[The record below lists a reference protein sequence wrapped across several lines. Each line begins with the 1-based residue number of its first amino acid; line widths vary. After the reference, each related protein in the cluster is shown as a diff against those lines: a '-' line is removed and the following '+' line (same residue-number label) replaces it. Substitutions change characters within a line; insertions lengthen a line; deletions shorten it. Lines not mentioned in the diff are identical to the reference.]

1 MHLEAQ
7 PDWLRA
13 LVPVL
18 LAGQPADWVQRW
30 RNDLQAA
37 LTHLGGPV
45 PFARVHA
52 WQAEVVLPRLPE
64 GIEDSDH
71 ASVAALQQLHRRA
84 ALGLNGRRGEWL
96 AALKPLLPA
105 LYRRAFPYAT
115 GYARAHALA
124 LEYATAPA
132 NTAMIAEHFGDAR
145 GYADYYAEL
154 STEANA
160 AAFADANSRAYA
172 HMAAGIFADNDAA
185 GYAGICVGATRVWAL
200 ACAGSGEQDGECRRR
215 MLRDLAEGL
224 INS

>member
-1 MHLEAQ
+1 MHLETAA
-7 PDWLRA
+7 DWLRA

-18 LAGQPADWVQRW
+18 LAGQPEDWVRSW
-30 RNDLQAA
+30 RRSLQG
-37 LTHLGGPV
+37 LGGPV
-45 PFARVHA
+45 SFRVVHA
-52 WQAEVVLPRLPE
+52 WQAEVVLSRLP
-64 GIEDSDH
+64 GNGTEDIDH
-71 ASVAALQQLHRRA
+71 AALAALQQLHRRA

-105 LYRRAFPYAT
+105 LYRRAFPYAA
-115 GYARAHALA
+115 GYARAHEIA

-172 HMAAGIFADNDAA
+172 QMAASIYADNDAA
-185 GYAGICVGATRVWAL
+185 GYTGICVGATRVWAL

-215 MLRDLAEGL
+215 MLRELAEGL